1 FEKSLYDLIKGLR
14 NHKGA
19 EDEFIQES
27 LRECRTEIKSQ
38 DMDKKA
44 TALLKIVYLE
54 MFGYDMSWA
63 SFHVLEVMSSS
74 RYLQKRAGYLG
85 AVQSFRPDTDVLMLA
100 TNLLKKSQV
109 PTPSLSLPLTTLPH
123 IITPSLAMSLLP
135 DVLSRLSHSRGVVRK
150 KAVVCLYR
158 LALVYPEALKF
169 AWPKLRERLMDDEE
183 EGSVTTAVINVIFD
197 GGNNWMAIKII
208 KLFATL
214 TPLEPRLIRKL
225 SGPLMNI
232 IETTTAMSLLY
243 ECINGVIQGGILD
256 GDEALEERDEV
267 ASLCVG
273 KLRGMIVANSDP
285 NLKYVALLA
294 FNRILLSHPA
304 LVSVHCDVIM
314 DCLED
319 ADVSIRIQALEL
331 AARMVTSETL
341 QSVVDRLLKQLQDAT
356 TFDPVESRHSAATE
370 NLNNQK
376 GPITLPASY
385 RIEVIHRILDICSF
399 NNYSDLYDFEWY
411 VDLLVELMKLR
422 PRQTKRLRFPRAIRV
437 LEDDRGDDIMSR
449 ICLEIRNVAVRVK
462 GVRLQATRAAE
473 LLISVENRH
482 ALFLQPHTD
491 SHALGSLA
499 WVVGEYSGCLC
510 NPRRTLQ
517 SLIDISNMSLA
528 AKALSLCVQAVPKV
542 LIQVANDPH
551 QDWNTATMC
560 EISLLFAQV
569 INFLESLAVHP
580 DLDVQE
586 RAIEFLEMVRLAA
599 DALVTERHSSE
610 AMPFL
615 LSSIMPGLFSGLEL
629 NPVAIGAQKKVP
641 FPGGLILNEA
651 FNQEF
656 ATLLGELDWNPEI
669 DSQHPSQQFYH
680 VADTSKHHGMPIGS
694 ATVELYP
701 DSSYQ
706 VPDGRPNDL
715 SAAIKRRSERQERN
729 REDPFYI
736 VTEDRPSGAS
746 DRDHS
751 ISPNGNLDVD
761 SIPIINLDLNTFGGQ
776 RAASL
781 SDSKT
786 RHHKG
791 QRPKKH
797 LVIADETIGL
807 DESVLPKAAD
817 DLDKSK
823 RSLLQVDSSS
833 LGLLTL
839 EGEDRSPSSTLDLGE
854 TVQDD
859 AEMARAMRQV
869 ERLRLEMQRA
879 SERIHPEG
887 IPMEGTPVRKKRRSK
902 KAKVRGHATARVLQ
916 DTTQAEKDGT
926 RGMRLSATSPRSGRQ
941 QCDADLG

>member
-1 FEKSLYDLIKGLR
+1 
-14 NHKGA
+14 
-19 EDEFIQES
+19 
-27 LRECRTEIKSQ
+27 
-38 DMDKKA
+38 
-44 TALLKIVYLE
+44 
-54 MFGYDMSWA
+54 
-63 SFHVLEVMSSS
+63 
-74 RYLQKRAGYLG
+74 
-85 AVQSFRPDTDVLMLA
+85 
-100 TNLLKKSQV
+100 
-109 PTPSLSLPLTTLPH
+109 
-123 IITPSLAMSLLP
+123 
-135 DVLSRLSHSRGVVRK
+135 VRK

-183 EGSVTTAVINVIFD
+183 EGSVTTAVINVICELGWRRPRDFLPLAPRLFELLVD

-225 SGPLMNI
+225 TGPLMTI

-331 AARMVTSETL
+331 AARMVTSDTL
-341 QSVVDRLLKQLQDAT
+341 QSVVDRLLKQLHDAT
-356 TFDPVESRHSAATE
+356 TFDPVEPRHSAATE
-370 NLNNQK
+370 NSNNQK

-385 RIEVIHRILDICSF
+385 RIDVIHRILDICSF

-422 PRQTKRLRFPRAIRV
+422 PRQTKQLRFPRAIRV
-437 LEDDRGDDIMSR
+437 LEDDRGDDIMSL
-449 ICLEIRNVAVRVK
+449 ICSEIRNVAVRVK

-517 SLIDISNMSLA
+517 SLIDISNMSLP
-528 AKALSLCVQAVPKV
+528 AKALSLYVQAVPKV

-551 QDWNTATMC
+551 QDWNTATVC

-599 DALVTERHSSE
+599 DALVTERHGSE

-651 FNQEF
+651 FNQVF
-656 ATLLGELDWNPEI
+656 PTLLGELDWNPEI

-751 ISPNGNLDVD
+751 ISPNGDLDVD
-761 SIPIINLDLNTFGGQ
+761 SIPIINLDLNTFGDQ

-786 RHHKG
+786 RQHKG
-791 QRPKKH
+791 QHPKKH

-807 DESVLPKAAD
+807 DEFVLPKAAD

-854 TVQDD
+854 TAQDD

-887 IPMEGTPVRKKRRSK
+887 IPMEGTPVRKKKRSK
-902 KAKVRGHATARVLQ
+902 KAKVRGHATANVLQ

-926 RGMRLSATSPRSGRQ
+926 RGI
-941 QCDADLG
+941 

>member
-1 FEKSLYDLIKGLR
+1 
-14 NHKGA
+14 
-19 EDEFIQES
+19 
-27 LRECRTEIKSQ
+27 
-38 DMDKKA
+38 MDKKA

-100 TNLLKKSQV
+100 TNLLKKDLISSS
-109 PTPSLSLPLTTLPH
+109 TPSLSLPLTTLPH

-183 EGSVTTAVINVIFD
+183 ESSVTTAVVNVICELGWRRPRDFLPLAPRLFELLVD

-225 SGPLMNI
+225 TGPLMNI

-319 ADVSIRIQALEL
+319 ADISIRIQALEL
-331 AARMVTSETL
+331 AARMVTSDTL

-356 TFDPVESRHSAATE
+356 TFDPVDSRHSAATE

-376 GPITLPASY
+376 GPMTLPVSY
-385 RIEVIHRILDICSF
+385 RIDVMNRILDICSF

-422 PRQTKRLRFPRAIRV
+422 PRQTKQFRSPRAIRA
-437 LEDDRGDDIMSR
+437 LECDSGDDIMSR
-449 ICLEIRNVAVRVK
+449 ICSEIRNVAVRVK

-499 WVVGEYSGCLC
+499 WVAGEYSACLC
-510 NPRRTLQ
+510 TPRRTLQ
-517 SLIDISNMSLA
+517 SLIDMSNMSLP
-528 AKALSLCVQAVPKV
+528 AKALSLYVQAVPKV

-551 QDWNTATMC
+551 QDWNTATAC

-569 INFLESLAVHP
+569 IHFLESLAVHP

-586 RAIEFLEMVRLAA
+586 RAIEILEMVRLAA

-615 LSSIMPGLFSGLEL
+615 LSSIIPGLFSGLEL

-641 FPGGLILNEA
+641 FPGDLILNEA
-651 FNQEF
+651 LNQEF
-656 ATLLGELDWNPEI
+656 PTLLGELDWNPEI

-680 VADTSKHHGMPIGS
+680 VADTSNYHSMPIGS
-694 ATVELYP
+694 ATIELYP

-706 VPDGRPNDL
+706 VPEDRPNDL
-715 SAAIKRRSERQERN
+715 SAAIKRRAERQERN

-751 ISPNGNLDVD
+751 ISPNSDLDVD
-761 SIPIINLDLNTFGGQ
+761 SIPIINLDLSTFGDQ
-776 RAASL
+776 RGAPL

-797 LVIADETIGL
+797 RVIADETIGL
-807 DESVLPKAAD
+807 DDSVLPKAAD

-839 EGEDRSPSSTLDLGE
+839 EGEDRSPSSTLNLGE

-859 AEMARAMRQV
+859 AEMVRAMRQV

-887 IPMEGTPVRKKRRSK
+887 IPVEGTPVRKKKKSK
-902 KAKVRGHATARVLQ
+902 KAKVRGHATANVLR
-916 DTTQAEKDGT
+916 DTTQAEKDRT
-926 RGMRLSATSPRSGRQ
+926 REM
-941 QCDADLG
+941 

>member
-1 FEKSLYDLIKGLR
+1 
-14 NHKGA
+14 
-19 EDEFIQES
+19 
-27 LRECRTEIKSQ
+27 
-38 DMDKKA
+38 
-44 TALLKIVYLE
+44 
-54 MFGYDMSWA
+54 
-63 SFHVLEVMSSS
+63 
-74 RYLQKRAGYLG
+74 
-85 AVQSFRPDTDVLMLA
+85 
-100 TNLLKKSQV
+100 
-109 PTPSLSLPLTTLPH
+109 
-123 IITPSLAMSLLP
+123 MSLLP

-183 EGSVTTAVINVIFD
+183 ESSVTTAVINVIFD

-225 SGPLMNI
+225 TGPLMNI

-331 AARMVTSETL
+331 AARMVTSDTL

-356 TFDPVESRHSAATE
+356 TFDPVEAGHSAATE

-376 GPITLPASY
+376 GPITLPVSY
-385 RIEVIHRILDICSF
+385 RIDVMHRILDICSF

-422 PRQTKRLRFPRAIRV
+422 PRQTKQLRFPRAIRA
-437 LEDDRGDDIMSR
+437 LEDDSGDDIMSR
-449 ICLEIRNVAVRVK
+449 ICSEIRNVAVRVK

-510 NPRRTLQ
+510 TPGRTLQ
-517 SLIDISNMSLA
+517 SLIDMSNTSLP
-528 AKALSLCVQAVPKV
+528 AKALSLYVQAVPKV
-542 LIQVANDPH
+542 LIQVANDPQ
-551 QDWNTATMC
+551 QDWNTAAVC

-599 DALVTERHSSE
+599 DALVTERHNSE

-615 LSSIMPGLFSGLEL
+615 LSSIIPGLFSGLEL

-641 FPGGLILNEA
+641 FPGDLILNEA
-651 FNQEF
+651 LNQEF
-656 ATLLGELDWNPEI
+656 PTLLGELDWNLEV

-680 VADTSKHHGMPIGS
+680 VGDTSNYHSMPIGS
-694 ATVELYP
+694 ATVELYT

-706 VPDGRPNDL
+706 VPDDRPNDL
-715 SAAIKRRSERQERN
+715 SAAIKRRAERQERN

-736 VTEDRPSGAS
+736 VTEDRLSGAS

-751 ISPNGNLDVD
+751 ISPNGGLDVD
-761 SIPIINLDLNTFGGQ
+761 SIPIVNLDLSTFGDQGG
-776 RAASL
+776 APL
-781 SDSKT
+781 SDSKA

-797 LVIADETIGL
+797 RVIADETIGL
-807 DESVLPKAAD
+807 DDSVLPKAGD

-839 EGEDRSPSSTLDLGE
+839 EGEDRSPSSTLNLGE

-879 SERIHPEG
+879 SERIRPEG
-887 IPMEGTPVRKKRRSK
+887 IPVEGTPVRKKKKSK
-902 KAKVRGHATARVLQ
+902 KAKARGHATANVLQ

-926 RGMRLSATSPRSGRQ
+926 REM
-941 QCDADLG
+941 

>member
-1 FEKSLYDLIKGLR
+1 
-14 NHKGA
+14 
-19 EDEFIQES
+19 
-27 LRECRTEIKSQ
+27 
-38 DMDKKA
+38 
-44 TALLKIVYLE
+44 
-54 MFGYDMSWA
+54 
-63 SFHVLEVMSSS
+63 
-74 RYLQKRAGYLG
+74 
-85 AVQSFRPDTDVLMLA
+85 
-100 TNLLKKSQV
+100 
-109 PTPSLSLPLTTLPH
+109 
-123 IITPSLAMSLLP
+123 MSLLP

-183 EGSVTTAVINVIFD
+183 ESSVTTAVINVIFD

-225 SGPLMNI
+225 TGPLMNI

-256 GDEALEERDEV
+256 GDEALEERDQV

-285 NLKYVALLA
+285 NL
-294 FNRILLSHPA
+294 
-304 LVSVHCDVIM
+304 SVHCDVIM

-319 ADVSIRIQALEL
+319 ADISIRIQALEL
-331 AARMVTSETL
+331 AARMVTSDTL
-341 QSVVDRLLKQLQDAT
+341 QSVIDRLLKQLQDAT
-356 TFDPVESRHSAATE
+356 TFDSVESRHSAATE
-370 NLNNQK
+370 TMNNQK
-376 GPITLPASY
+376 GPITLPVSY
-385 RIEVIHRILDICSF
+385 RVDVMHQILDICSF

-411 VDLLVELMKLR
+411 VDLLVELMKLL
-422 PRQTKRLRFPRAIRV
+422 PRQTKQPRFLRAVRS
-437 LEDDRGDDIMSR
+437 LEDDSGDEIMSR
-449 ICLEIRNVAVRVK
+449 ICSEIRNIAVRVS

-473 LLISVENRH
+473 HLISVENRN

-491 SHALGSLA
+491 GHALGSLA
-499 WVVGEYSGCLC
+499 WVVGEYSGCLSA
-510 NPRRTLQ
+510 PRRTLQ
-517 SLIDISNMSLA
+517 SLIDMSNMSLP
-528 AKALSLCVQAVPKV
+528 AKALSLYVQAVPKV
-542 LIQVANDPH
+542 LIQVANDPG
-551 QDWNTATMC
+551 QDWNTATVC

-569 INFLESLAVHP
+569 IKFLESLAVHP

-599 DALVTERHSSE
+599 DALVTERHGSE

-629 NPVAIGAQKKVP
+629 NPVAIGAQRKVP
-641 FPGGLILNEA
+641 FPGNLILNEA

-656 ATLLGELDWNPEI
+656 SALLGDLDWNPGI

-680 VADTSKHHGMPIGS
+680 VPDAFKYHGLPIES

-706 VPDGRPNDL
+706 VPDSRSNDV
-715 SAAIKRRSERQERN
+715 STAIKRRVERQERN

-736 VTEDRPSGAS
+736 IAEDRPSGAS

-751 ISPNGNLDVD
+751 ISPSGDLDVD
-761 SIPIINLDLNTFGGQ
+761 SIPIINLDLSTFGDQ

-781 SDSKT
+781 SGSKT
-786 RHHKG
+786 RHDSG

-797 LVIADETIGL
+797 SVIADETIGL
-807 DESVLPKAAD
+807 DESVLRKD
-817 DLDKSK
+817 DLEKSK
-823 RSLLQVDSSS
+823 RTLLQVDSSG

-839 EGEDRSPSSTLDLGE
+839 EGEDRSPESSTLNQVA
-854 TVQDD
+854 TVEDD
-859 AEMARAMRQV
+859 AEMVSAMRQV
-869 ERLRLEMQRA
+869 EKVRLELQRA

-887 IPMEGTPVRKKRRSK
+887 IPVDGTPVRKKKKSK
-902 KAKVRGHATARVLQ
+902 KARVRGHQTANVLQ
-916 DTTQAEKDGT
+916 DTTQTEKDGT
-926 RGMRLSATSPRSGRQ
+926 RGM
-941 QCDADLG
+941 

>member
-1 FEKSLYDLIKGLR
+1 
-14 NHKGA
+14 
-19 EDEFIQES
+19 
-27 LRECRTEIKSQ
+27 
-38 DMDKKA
+38 M
-44 TALLKIVYLE
+44 
-54 MFGYDMSWA
+54 
-63 SFHVLEVMSSS
+63 
-74 RYLQKRAGYLG
+74 
-85 AVQSFRPDTDVLMLA
+85 
-100 TNLLKKSQV
+100 
-109 PTPSLSLPLTTLPH
+109 SLPLTTLPH

-169 AWPKLRERLMDDEE
+169 AWPKLRERLMDDAEE
-183 EGSVTTAVINVIFD
+183 SSVTTAVINVIFD
-197 GGNNWMAIKII
+197 GGNNWMAIKIV

-225 SGPLMNI
+225 TGPLMNI

-267 ASLCVG
+267 ASLCAG

-319 ADVSIRIQALEL
+319 ADISIRIQALEL
-331 AARMVTSETL
+331 AARMVTSDTL
-341 QSVVDRLLKQLQDAT
+341 QSVIDRLLKQLQDAA

-376 GPITLPASY
+376 GPITLPVSY
-385 RIEVIHRILDICSF
+385 RIDVMHRILDICSF

-411 VDLLVELMKLR
+411 VDLLVELMKLL
-422 PRQTKRLRFPRAIRV
+422 PQQTKQPRFPRAIRA
-437 LEDDRGDDIMSR
+437 LEDDIGDDIMSR
-449 ICLEIRNVAVRVK
+449 ICLEIRNIAVRVK

-491 SHALGSLA
+491 SHALGPLA

-510 NPRRTLQ
+510 TPHRTLQ
-517 SLIDISNMSLA
+517 SLIDMSNMSLP
-528 AKALSLCVQAVPKV
+528 AKALSLYVQAVPKV

-551 QDWNTATMC
+551 QDWNAATVC
-560 EISLLFAQV
+560 ELSLLFAQV
-569 INFLESLAVHP
+569 INFLEALAVHP

-599 DALVTERHSSE
+599 DALVADRHGSE
-610 AMPFL
+610 AIPFL

-629 NPVAIGAQKKVP
+629 NPVAMGAQKKVP
-641 FPGGLILNEA
+641 FPGHLILNEA
-651 FNQEF
+651 FNKEF
-656 ATLLGELDWNPEI
+656 STLLGDLDWNPEI
-669 DSQHPSQQFYH
+669 DSQHPSQHFYH
-680 VADTSKHHGMPIGS
+680 VGDTSNYHGLPIES

-701 DSSYQ
+701 DLSYQ
-706 VPDGRPNDL
+706 APDSRSNDV
-715 SAAIKRRSERQERN
+715 SAAIKRRAERKERN

-746 DRDHS
+746 DRDRS
-751 ISPNGNLDVD
+751 ISPDGDLDVD
-761 SIPIINLDLNTFGGQ
+761 SIPIVNLDLSTFGDQ

-786 RHHKG
+786 RHAKG

-797 LVIADETIGL
+797 SVIADETIGL
-807 DESVLPKAAD
+807 EESVLQKAAD
-817 DLDKSK
+817 DLDKGK

-839 EGEDRSPSSTLDLGE
+839 EGDGRSPVSSTLDSGA
-854 TVQDD
+854 TVEDD
-859 AEMARAMRQV
+859 AEMVRAMRQV

-887 IPMEGTPVRKKRRSK
+887 IPVEGTPVRKKK
-902 KAKVRGHATARVLQ
+902 KSRKARVRGHPTATVLQ
-916 DTTQAEKDGT
+916 DTTQPGKDGT
-926 RGMRLSATSPRSGRQ
+926 RGT
-941 QCDADLG
+941 